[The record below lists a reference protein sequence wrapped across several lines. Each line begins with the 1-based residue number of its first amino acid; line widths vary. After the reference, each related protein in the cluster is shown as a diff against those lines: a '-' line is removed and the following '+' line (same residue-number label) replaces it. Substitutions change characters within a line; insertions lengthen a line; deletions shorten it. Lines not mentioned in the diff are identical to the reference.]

1 MRKITY
7 YIADDGTEFDTEE
20 ECASYESIA
29 NNLPGIIGFDS
40 NARFL
45 DPAKTSAD
53 DIATG
58 AFYFFITDA
67 EKAGLSFE
75 HMSDYY
81 GVKVPVE
88 FESGD
93 FMKYDERADR
103 WVCAEDDLA
112 SSVSGFIGVLDD
124 LRYYSSLQDDGG
136 HVEAVRLS
144 IIKKIDSVIQPLLL
158 RMSA

>member
-7 YIADDGTEFDTEE
+7 YVADDGTEFDTEE
-20 ECASYESIA
+20 ECTSYESIA
-29 NNLPGIIGFDS
+29 NSLPGIVGFDH

-53 DIATG
+53 DIATSS
-58 AFYFFITDA
+58 FYFFITDA
-67 EKAGLSFE
+67 KKAGESFE
-75 HMSDYY
+75 YMSDYY
-81 GVKVPVE
+81 GVEVPAV

-93 FMKYDERADR
+93 FMKYDEKADR
-103 WVCAEDDLA
+103 WVCAEKDLA
-112 SSVSGFIGVLDD
+112 SSVSGFVDVLDD
-124 LRYYSSLQDDGG
+124 LRYYSSLHSDD
-136 HVEAVRLS
+136 EQIKAVRLA